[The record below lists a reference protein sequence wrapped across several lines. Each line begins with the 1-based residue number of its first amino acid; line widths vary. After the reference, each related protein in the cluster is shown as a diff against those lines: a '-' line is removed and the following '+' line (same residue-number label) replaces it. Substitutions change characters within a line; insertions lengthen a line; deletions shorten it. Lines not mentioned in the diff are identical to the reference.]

1 VKFLIPV
8 TYLIGPLALC
18 VLLASALVGAAL
30 IAGRRRL
37 ARLEPSAQSRIA
49 LAAAVAPAFLG
60 AVFVGGAS
68 YDRLLYGPADF
79 CLHLQDSAAP
89 SLILLLSVAILAG
102 RVLTY
107 GIQTI
112 VVILRA
118 VRLSLVLSG
127 ASSKAFMGCMVLP
140 VEEPQAYVLGVLKP
154 RIYVSQGLLEQT
166 NEDDLAPVLA
176 HERAHAAR
184 RDPLRRLIASAGL
197 VLHLPGIAHLLNR
210 LLTRTQEMAADADAA
225 RLVGNRVRVA
235 EALVR
240 FARLQAS
247 SSGCDCRWRKVA
259 EALIRFAR
267 LQGPVRSA
275 AMKFGSGDLEAR
287 VRELL
292 DPHQRRGLSAVA
304 LVGCSAALC
313 LLALFA
319 AHGLHYLAQALLR
332 LP

>member
-1 VKFLIPV
+1 VKFLFPI
-8 TYLIGPLALC
+8 TYLFGPLALC
-18 VLLASALVGAAL
+18 VLLASSLVGAAL

-68 YDRLLYGPADF
+68 YDRVLSGPADF
-79 CLHLQDSAAP
+79 CLHLSDSAPP

-127 ASSKAFMGCMVLP
+127 RSYKAFMGCLVLP
-140 VEEPQAYVLGVLKP
+140 VEEPQAYVLGILKP
-154 RIYVSQGLLEQT
+154 RVYVSQGLLEQT
-166 NEDDLAPVLA
+166 NDDDLAPVLA

-225 RLVGNRVRVA
+225 HTVGDRVRVA

-240 FARLQAS
+240 FARLQ
-247 SSGCDCRWRKVA
+247 
-259 EALIRFAR
+259 
-267 LQGPVRSA
+267 GPVRAA
-275 AMKFGSGDLEAR
+275 AMEFGSGDLEAR

-292 DPHQRRGLSAVA
+292 DPHQCRGLSAVA